1 MPITRLAQ
9 LLDAVQAKPR
19 KRLAAAFANDA
30 HTIEAVNHAVEQGI
44 VDGTLVGDEAVIRS
58 KCQELGIDP
67 GRFTIIH
74 EPGDSRAAARA
85 VALVRSGEC
94 QILMKG
100 LVSTDKYMRAI
111 LNKEAGLM
119 DPGAILSHVS
129 VIENAHY
136 PKLIICGDVAVL
148 PYPEL
153 KEKVA
158 KLDMAS
164 VPAAE
169 RAEMAGGDSLDDV
182 ASALLNL
189 GYKDPQVRKALVGLD
204 ASRGASVE
212 ELLKQALKVLMK

>member
-1 MPITRLAQ
+1 MIAMLTGTIAHKSPDHIILDVNGVGYRVQIPFSTYYELPEEGGAATLQIHTSVREDAILLYGFRTRLEKSFFQ
-9 LLDAVQAKPR
+9 LLISVS
-19 KRLAAAFANDA
+19 
-30 HTIEAVNHAVEQGI
+30 G
-44 VDGTLVGDEAVIRS
+44 VG
-58 KCQELGIDP
+58 
-67 GRFTIIH
+67 
-74 EPGDSRAAARA
+74 
-85 VALVRSGEC
+85 
-94 QILMKG
+94 
-100 LVSTDKYMRAI
+100 
-111 LNKEAGLM
+111 
-119 DPGAILSHVS
+119 
-129 VIENAHY
+129 
-136 PKLIICGDVAVL
+136 PKLAKDVLSNIQPTALAQSLVQGDVNKLLAIPGVGRKTAERL
-148 PYPEL
+148 ILEL